1 MKRVKLPGAV
11 FLNDGNKNT
20 ILRQRFFVFIAVFT
34 GFLSGTFGQTTI
46 GNLEFIQNK
55 GQWDST
61 IVYRAEMPNS
71 LLFLRKHGFS
81 VILQSPSDMQSL
93 RESLH
98 GIPSSN
104 TALPANK
111 TSTSQKSTSNLKQTE
126 SATAPE
132 YSYDPKKG
140 IGAGSQNTVNP
151 GLLMHSHYY
160 QVEFLNSS
168 EQVQI
173 NGDKA
178 LNTYSNYFI
187 GNDRSKWQSN
197 CKIYQAV
204 VYRNIYPN
212 IDMRYYTDN
221 GQLKYDLV
229 VHPGGDLNNVVMKYK
244 GVGKPIV
251 KKGQINIH
259 TSVGDVQEM
268 IPHSYQFSKDGNK
281 NLECTYVAG
290 SDSTIRFHVSNYS
303 PTATLIIDPT
313 LIFST
318 FTGSGSDNWGYTAT
332 YDENGNFYSG
342 SITLNTVGNSGDHFP
357 VSTGAYQSVWHGG
370 DNTDGPY
377 QYDITIM
384 KFSSNGVNRL
394 YATYLG
400 GSGNEQ
406 PHSLVVDQSGNL
418 VVAGRTSSSDFPNV
432 NSLGRKDT
440 LKGGYD
446 IILTKINAN
455 GTNLIGSRIIGG
467 SANDGV
473 NIAPKYSNNIV
484 PMGQNSLRLNYGDDG
499 RSEVILD
506 NAGNVYLAS
515 CTSSTDFPTVNAF
528 QTSNGGMQ
536 DGVFIKATPDLS
548 VILASS
554 YLGGK
559 SDDAAFALAL
569 NPITNNVYIAG
580 GTSSTNFPGTGN
592 GKVVSATNNG
602 GIDGFLAMVSNDG
615 KTLIKTSYFGTSS
628 TEVLYGVQFDKFGYP
643 YIMGTTYGVW
653 PVINA
658 TFSQTNGKQFIAK
671 LQPDLSAYVYSTVFG
686 KGSTY
691 PDISPT
697 AFLVDRCENVYVAGW
712 GGGIEIEGNGAAVYN
727 NSKTT
732 GLTVTPDAIKK
743 NTDGDDFYFFVM
755 KKDAVSQL
763 YGSFF
768 GQQGGLGDH
777 VDGGTSRYDKQG
789 VIYEAIC
796 ANCYDDGTFQTTPGV
811 WGPRNG
817 TGVNGCN
824 LAAVKIAFNF
834 AGVGADPKSL
844 IDGRYDSMGCVP
856 LQVLLRD
863 TLHNAKLYIWSFGD
877 GTPDTA
883 TVAFQVLHTF
893 TMIGTYKV
901 RLVTVDSTTCNITDT
916 AYLDINV
923 RTDKAILGFDILKQP
938 PCQSLNYIF
947 TNISTPPAGK
957 PFSPGSFTWYFGD
970 GDSATGSSPVSHTY
984 AASGTYQVQLV
995 LVDTNYCN
1003 YPDTSTQTLRVSPVV
1018 KAQFNAV
1025 NGCAPD
1031 NALFDNTSL
1040 AGQNF
1045 SWNFG
1050 DAGSPSNISNAI
1062 NPSHLY
1068 LDTGTYVV
1076 TLIAVDSNTC
1086 NITDSTSRTVVVNL
1100 KPTAGFN
1107 FQPVPAK
1114 YNTPTVFS
1122 NFSTGATSF
1131 VWLFGDGDST
1141 VKNSLDTVVHQ
1152 YQLTNTF
1159 NACLIATNQFG
1170 CSDTVCHSVESLI
1183 NPLLD
1188 VPNAFTP
1195 GRFGENGIVMVRGFG
1210 ISSMDWK
1217 IYNRWGQIV
1226 FESNDPNL
1234 GWNGTY
1240 RGTLQPMDV
1249 YAYTLEATFSDGTKA
1264 HRKGDIT
1271 LIR

>member
-1 MKRVKLPGAV
+1 MKQKIFLFLALIISGLPCIYA
-11 FLNDGNKNT
+11 
-20 ILRQRFFVFIAVFT
+20 
-34 GFLSGTFGQTTI
+34 QTTI

-61 IVYRAEMPNS
+61 IDFRAEMPNA
-71 LLFLRKHGFS
+71 LLFLQKHGFS
-81 VILQSPSDMQSL
+81 VLLQSPSDMLAL
-93 RESLH
+93 REAMH
-98 GIPSSN
+98 GIPS
-104 TALPANK
+104 TAGSPTASNK
-111 TSTSQKSTSNLKQTE
+111 TTATQKAGSTSTLASSVPISGYQPNPHNVSGEKTSGT
-126 SATAPE
+126 
-132 YSYDPKKG
+132 
-140 IGAGSQNTVNP
+140 GSNS
-151 GLLMHSHYY
+151 LLMHSHYY

-168 EQVQI
+168 DQVQI
-173 NGDKA
+173 TGDKA

-187 GNDRSKWQSN
+187 GNDRSQWQSN
-197 CKIYQAV
+197 CKIFQAV
-204 VYRNIYPN
+204 VYKNIYPN

-229 VHPGGDLNNVVMKYK
+229 VHPGGDLSNIVMKYK
-244 GVGKPIV
+244 GVGKPVV
-251 KKGQINIH
+251 KSGQITIH
-259 TSVGDVQEM
+259 TSVGDVKEM

-281 NLECTYVAG
+281 DLECTYVAG
-290 SDSTIRFHVSNYS
+290 SDSTVRFHVSNYS
-303 PTATLIIDPT
+303 SAATLIIDPT
-313 LIFST
+313 LIFSS
-318 FTGSGSDNWGYTAT
+318 FTGSRSDNWGYTAT
-332 YDENGNFYSG
+332 YDDDGNFYSG
-342 SITLNTVGNSGDHFP
+342 SITLNTIGNNGNGFP
-357 VSTGAYQSVWHGG
+357 VSPGAYQTLWNGG

-418 VVAGRTSSSDFPNV
+418 VVAGRTSSINFPNV
-432 NSLGRKDT
+432 NSTGVKDV

-446 IILTKINAN
+446 IILTKISAD
-455 GTNLIGSRIIGG
+455 GTSLIGSRIIGG

-473 NIAPKYSNNIV
+473 NIAPKYSSNIV
-484 PMGQNSLRLNYGDDG
+484 PMGQSSLRLNYGDDG

-515 CTSSTDFPTVNAF
+515 CTASTDFPVTGNAF
-528 QTSNGGMQ
+528 QKTIGGMQ
-536 DGVFIKATPDLS
+536 DGVFIKASPDLS
-548 VILASS
+548 VILAST

-559 SDDAAFALAL
+559 NDDAAFALAL
-569 NPITNNVYIAG
+569 NPITNNVYVAG

-592 GKVVSATNNG
+592 GKVVSATNSG
-602 GIDGFLAMVSNDG
+602 GIDGFLSIISNDG
-615 KTLIKTSYFGTSS
+615 GTLIKTSYFGTSS
-628 TEVLYGVQFDKFGYP
+628 TEVLYGVQFDKSGYP
-643 YIMGTTYGVW
+643 YIMGTTYGTW

-671 LQPDLSAYVYSTVFG
+671 LQPDISAYIYSTVFG
-686 KGSTY
+686 KGATY

-777 VDGGTSRYDKQG
+777 VDGGTSRFDKQG

-796 ANCYDDGTFQTTPGV
+796 ANCYGDGTFETTPGV
-811 WGPRNG
+811 WAPRNG

-863 TLHNAKLYIWSFGD
+863 TIHNAKLYIWSFGD
-877 GTPDTA
+877 GTPDTS
-883 TVAFQVLHTF
+883 TLAFQVLHTY
-893 TMIGTYKV
+893 TAIGAYRV
-901 RLVTVDSTTCNITDT
+901 RLVTVDSATCNITDT
-916 AYLDINV
+916 AYLDIKV
-923 RTDKAILGFDILKQP
+923 RNDKAILGFDIVKQP

-970 GDSATGSSPVSHTY
+970 GTSTPGLGSPVSHTY

-1018 KAQFNAV
+1018 KAQFTV
-1025 NGCAPD
+1025 PNGCAPYD
-1031 NALFDNTSL
+1031 AVFNNISL
-1040 AGQNF
+1040 AGQTF

-1050 DAGSPSNISNAI
+1050 DTGSPNNTSNDI
-1062 NPSHLY
+1062 NPTHTY
-1068 LDTGTYVV
+1068 LDTGTYTI
-1076 TLIAVDSNTC
+1076 TLVAVDSNTC
-1086 NITDSTSRTVVVNL
+1086 NITDMTSLTISVEP
-1100 KPTAGFN
+1100 KPTAGFS
-1107 FQPVPAK
+1107 FLPLPAQ
-1114 YNTPTVFS
+1114 YNTPTVFN

-1141 VKNSLDTVVHQ
+1141 IKNSLDTVIHQ
-1152 YQLTNTF
+1152 YQQTNTF
-1159 NACLIATNQFG
+1159 NACLIAINQFG

-1195 GRFGENGIVMVRGFG
+1195 GRFGENGVVMVRGFG
-1210 ISSMDWK
+1210 IASMNWK
-1217 IYNRWGQIV
+1217 IYNRWGQVV
-1226 FESNDPNL
+1226 FESNDPNM

-1249 YAYTLEATFSDGTKA
+1249 YAYTLEATFFDGTKV